1 MPYVI
6 IYQCFPVRLFKFP
19 LTAKTPEKQPAKKLS
34 KYEQLI
40 ANLNKAS
47 QELKEATNKAI
58 ETLDAHAEKVE
69 NIHQEA
75 MSK

>member
-1 MPYVI
+1 M
-6 IYQCFPVRLFKFP
+6 
-19 LTAKTPEKQPAKKLS
+19 KKLS

-47 QELKEATNKAI
+47 QELKDASTRAI
-58 ETLDAHAEKVE
+58 ATLDAHANKVE
-69 NIHQEA
+69 TIHQEA

>member
-1 MPYVI
+1 M
-6 IYQCFPVRLFKFP
+6 K
-19 LTAKTPEKQPAKKLS
+19 KKLS

-58 ETLDAHAEKVE
+58 QTLDAHAEKVE
-69 NIHQEA
+69 AIHQEA
-75 MSK
+75 MNK